1 MGDLFIEEDIFFLY
15 IVPSKSSESE
25 WTLPHSFLSLP
36 PVELEL
42 VLEELDSSLYET
54 PPPAISILH
63 KFNLSLILNYD

>member
-15 IVPSKSSESE
+15 IIPSKSSELE

-42 VLEELDSSLYET
+42 VLEELDPSLYET
-54 PPPAISILH
+54 PPTAISISI
-63 KFNLSLILNYD
+63 NLSLSLINL